1 MQILRQTQVS
11 KSIVILVKG
20 YPFKEKSGAFVC
32 YKPFRAC
39 AASILVCFM
48 FIYKAN
54 MTGVL
59 TLGYA
64 IEPLWELFIEVWQ

>member
-1 MQILRQTQVS
+1 MQILKQTKVS

-39 AASILVCFM
+39 AAILLCFV